1 MGKTLEYDIF
11 DAMVERLLCPLTP
24 LGKPRHAATKPE
36 VAKIRL
42 GKPVKTR
49 RPR

>member
-24 LGKPRHAATKPE
+24 LGKPRRYGPKPE
-36 VAKIRL
+36 GGKIRL
-42 GKPVKTR
+42 GKPATKR